1 MTPPETLFAQAQA
14 HFENDPDV
22 TTGKLFGHP
31 CLSVRGKAFLV
42 RFHDDLV
49 FKLGRDRAAALLEQ
63 HMELRLFDPSGKGRA
78 MRDWVQA
85 PTSFSH
91 EVKAWS
97 EGSRDFVL
105 DQL

>member
-1 MTPPETLFAQAQA
+1 M
-14 HFENDPDV
+14 